1 MARGTF
7 FKNITL
13 KKAAIMTGLYILGGT
28 LILMAMT
35 DMFTQFKFQKEYSFL
50 LIILVADTI
59 LIGWMWYRY
68 LKNKKE
74 GLN

>member
-1 MARGTF
+1 
-7 FKNITL
+7 
-13 KKAAIMTGLYILGGT
+13 MTGLYILGGT

-50 LIILVADTI
+50 LIILVADTF

-68 LKNKKE
+68 LKNKKRE
-74 GLN
+74 A